1 MESKRTR
8 VLQPWLVAAALMVML
23 GFGFGAANVAAQ
35 DGSTPAS
42 LPDTGMA
49 VQASPEAGDDSVS
62 ALPETG
68 VVIQASP
75 EAVDDSVSALP
86 ETGSGSDSTSTGVL
100 VTALAL
106 ATSVL
111 GLGAL
116 ATRKM
121 LVRR

>member
-1 MESKRTR
+1 
-8 VLQPWLVAAALMVML
+8 MVML

-42 LPDTGMA
+42 LPETGM
-49 VQASPEAGDDSVS
+49 VIQASPEAGEDGVS

-68 VVIQASP
+68 MVIQASP
-75 EAVDDSVSALP
+75 EAEPEDDSVAALP
-86 ETGSGSDSTSTGVL
+86 ETGSGSESTSTGVL
-100 VTALAL
+100 VAALVL

>member
-1 MESKRTR
+1 
-8 VLQPWLVAAALMVML
+8 MVML

-42 LPDTGMA
+42 LPDTSMV

-68 VVIQASP
+68 MVIQASP

-111 GLGAL
+111 GFGAL

>member
-8 VLQPWLVAAALMVML
+8 ALQPWLVVAALLIML
-23 GFGFGAANVAAQ
+23 GFGAANVAAQ
-35 DGSTPAS
+35 DEGSPVS
-42 LPDTGMA
+42 LPSTSL
-49 VQASPEAGDDSVS
+49 QASPEASDDAVSV
-62 ALPETG
+62 LPETG
-68 VVIQASP
+68 LVIQASP
-75 EAVDDSVSALP
+75 EAEPADDSVSALP

-100 VTALAL
+100 VAALAL

-121 LVRR
+121 LLRR